1 MTIQTNIQ
9 PPKVRY
15 APDFELRGIDT
26 QVHHLARY
34 LEKFQA
40 VGVVFMSHSCDYV
53 QSYIERLKIIQI
65 ELQDQGFTL
74 IGINANQN
82 LEDRFEQMKNF
93 ANYYQ
98 LNFPYLW
105 DSTRDVTESFGAKT
119 TPMSFLID
127 TEGCIRYQGAID
139 DRPTEPTA
147 VKQPYLR
154 KAILELL
161 QGQPISI
168 AATET
173 IGCTLQWG
181 N

>member
-1 MTIQTNIQ
+1 MIIQTNIQ
-9 PPKVRY
+9 PPAVRY

-26 QVHHLARY
+26 QIHHLARY
-34 LEKFQA
+34 LEKFRA
-40 VGVVFMSHSCDYV
+40 VGVVFMSNNCDYV
-53 QSYIERLKIIQI
+53 QSYIERLKTIQA
-65 ELQDQGFTL
+65 ELQERGFTL

-82 LEDRFEQMKNF
+82 LDDSFEQMKNF
-93 ANYYQ
+93 TDRYK

-119 TPMSFLID
+119 TPMAFLID

-139 DRPTEPTA
+139 DNATEPAA
-147 VKQPYLR
+147 VKQRYLSN
-154 KAILELL
+154 AVSELL

-168 AATET
+168 VATET
-173 IGCTLQWG
+173 IGCALRWG

>member
-9 PPKVRY
+9 APRVRY

-34 LEKFQA
+34 LEKFRA
-40 VGVVFMSHSCDYV
+40 VGVVFMSNDCAYV
-53 QSYIERLKIIQI
+53 QSYIERLKIIQT
-65 ELQDQGFTL
+65 ELHAQGFTL
-74 IGINANQN
+74 IGINAHQNQ
-82 LEDRFEQMKNF
+82 DDSFEQMKNF
-93 ANYYQ
+93 ADRYE

-105 DSTRDVTESFGAKT
+105 DSTRDVTESFAATT
-119 TPMSFLID
+119 TPMAFLID

-139 DRPTEPTA
+139 DSATEPA
-147 VKQPYLR
+147 AAQQHYLR
-154 KAILELL
+154 NAVSELL

-168 AATET
+168 STTET
-173 IGCTLQWG
+173 IGCALQWG

>member
-9 PPKVRY
+9 PSTVRY

-34 LEKFQA
+34 LEKYRA
-40 VGVVFMSHSCDYV
+40 VGVVFMSNDCTYV
-53 QSYIERLKIIQI
+53 QSYIERLKTIQA
-65 ELQDQGFTL
+65 ELQAQGFTL

-82 LEDRFEQMKNF
+82 LDDSFEQMKNF
-93 ANYYQ
+93 ADRYGF
-98 LNFPYLW
+98 NFPYLW

-119 TPMSFLID
+119 TPMAFLID

-139 DRPTEPTA
+139 DNATEPAA
-147 VKQPYLR
+147 VKQHYLHN
-154 KAILELL
+154 AVLELL

-168 AATET
+168 SATEA
-173 IGCTLQWG
+173 IGCALSWG

>member
-9 PPKVRY
+9 PSRVRY
-15 APDFELRGIDT
+15 APDFELRGIDA

-40 VGVVFMSHSCDYV
+40 VGVVFMSHNCAYV
-53 QSYIERLKIIQI
+53 RSYIERLKTIQV
-65 ELQDQGFTL
+65 EFQERGFTL
-74 IGINANQN
+74 IGINANQD
-82 LEDRFEQMKNF
+82 LEDRFEQMKSF
-93 ANYYQ
+93 ANDYQ

-105 DSTRDVTESFGAKT
+105 DSTRDVTESFGAKI
-119 TPMSFLID
+119 TPMAFLVD
-127 TEGCIRYQGAID
+127 TDGCIRYQGAID
-139 DRPTEPTA
+139 DRPAEPAA
-147 VKQPYLR
+147 VKQSYLR
-154 KAILELL
+154 KAISELL

-173 IGCTLQWG
+173 IGCALQWR